1 MPDINI
7 DDAEEDNS
15 NDSFSGKQAPL
26 IEIESTQSKSRV
38 YVDSDSDDQYDDN
51 DLPSALGLEDQQ
63 QLNDQ
68 IIDQQ
73 VKLYQ
78 KLFQQ
83 EYENADNDDAESDQS
98 HALQVVN
105 VVDDFS
111 SIQNSDDGEKKEK
124 LFGHIKPNRKAKID
138 L

>member
-51 DLPSALGLEDQQ
+51 DLPSALGLEDQ
-63 QLNDQ
+63 
-68 IIDQQ
+68 
-73 VKLYQ
+73 
-78 KLFQQ
+78 
-83 EYENADNDDAESDQS
+83 
-98 HALQVVN
+98 
-105 VVDDFS
+105 
-111 SIQNSDDGEKKEK
+111 
-124 LFGHIKPNRKAKID
+124 
-138 L
+138 